1 MHIKSLC
8 NFNIPKYNNFNRFGL
23 NKSSYPNLAPLAKD
37 TVSFTS
43 RSELLAE
50 SMSDAPQVKICKGI
64 EQNAVGAAY
73 YLYAVLDKYL
83 AGIADLKPNSTTHDD
98 LRVRPRTK
106 QAGSKIATYELRIKS
121 ASSIREKVV
130 SKYTKL
136 HKKEHKQFA
145 NEFLN
150 LITEHF
156 PISNGIDRESVID
169 AIKQSTKHSGTAQKS
184 SAYRDAQHHVPTLV
198 KELRSLK
205 MLDFSSA
212 SEDEIGLVTKQITEE
227 LTQKSSPLIVDGK
240 FADPKTV
247 SGAKYYAND
256 VVGARIILQDATK
269 ENGDKIISAL
279 KKAVEDGVLT
289 ITSIQNNV
297 PDKNRIPEG
306 KEVSDYEYAS
316 QQQLHLLQ
324 KASNAQLETIESQT
338 GYMAIHINVNLDNPI
353 FKNYNGVFSGYSG
366 EIQIIGRDVAQLKK
380 VEDLCYK
387 FKDKKNA
394 VNVAYKPF
402 KEYFLKHYKDDAV
415 QAFDD
420 YTYDLYLAQRGISSK
435 RRAMAFPSID
445 ELGYA
450 GKVPKELDFNKLRR
464 IYEGCHTIAQDNE
477 DDSSKK
483 ATSDKDIIM
492 AGNFK
497 TMKRLIDHKINP

>member
-1 MHIKSLC
+1 
-8 NFNIPKYNNFNRFGL
+8 
-23 NKSSYPNLAPLAKD
+23 
-37 TVSFTS
+37 
-43 RSELLAE
+43 
-50 SMSDAPQVKICKGI
+50 
-64 EQNAVGAAY
+64 
-73 YLYAVLDKYL
+73 
-83 AGIADLKPNSTTHDD
+83 
-98 LRVRPRTK
+98 
-106 QAGSKIATYELRIKS
+106 
-121 ASSIREKVV
+121 
-130 SKYTKL
+130 
-136 HKKEHKQFA
+136 
-145 NEFLN
+145 
-150 LITEHF
+150 
-156 PISNGIDRESVID
+156 
-169 AIKQSTKHSGTAQKS
+169 
-184 SAYRDAQHHVPTLV
+184 
-198 KELRSLK
+198 
-205 MLDFSSA
+205 
-212 SEDEIGLVTKQITEE
+212 
-227 LTQKSSPLIVDGK
+227 
-240 FADPKTV
+240 
-247 SGAKYYAND
+247 
-256 VVGARIILQDATK
+256 
-269 ENGDKIISAL
+269 
-279 KKAVEDGVLT
+279 
-289 ITSIQNNV
+289 
-297 PDKNRIPEG
+297 
-306 KEVSDYEYAS
+306 
-316 QQQLHLLQ
+316 
-324 KASNAQLETIESQT
+324 
-338 GYMAIHINVNLDNPI
+338 MAIHINVNLDNPI